1 MQSMNIKLRL
11 FSKLA
16 VAALLYASALTAIE
30 ESPVII
36 AEKSVELLIP
46 ECPLA
51 LGAVEI
57 AKIGPLHNFTD
68 WTKQEHFETYTLMR
82 KVAQIWDERQVFNFL
97 MLGMQDYSPA
107 AKSFSWQ
114 MVPFPDSESK
124 FLRQITVIWHTFFGS
139 SCLSLE
145 DRHHEAIHYR
155 HYVYESEQEWQPI
168 DRKVCANNT
177 EDPFLKPAVLA
188 KQQIYEGKLVRVLY
202 NYAPLQPLAF
212 LIITKEQRRSFQEL
226 TPEEY
231 EEAQQVTQK
240 IIAHYYKQGHELA
253 YLFHKTG
260 SNAGQTVCHWHQ
272 HLIFPEERITSYWQG
287 IYMLGKLMGSETPL
301 SDEELANRVEP
312 LKSEFQAIFSR

>member
-1 MQSMNIKLRL
+1 MNIKMIWKSA
-11 FSKLA
+11 F
-16 VAALLYASALTAIE
+16 AALLYAGALAAAE
-30 ESPVII
+30 ESSVIFTD
-36 AEKSVELLIP
+36 KSVELLIP

-57 AKIGPLHNFTD
+57 AKVEPLHNFTD

-82 KVAQIWDERQVFNFL
+82 KVAQIWDEREVYNYL
-97 MLGMQDYSPA
+97 MLGVQDYSPA
-107 AKSFSWQ
+107 AKPFSWQ
-114 MVPFPDSESK
+114 MVPFPESESK
-124 FLRQITVIWHTFFGS
+124 LLRQIAVIWHTFFGG

-168 DRKVCANNT
+168 DRKVCKNN
-177 EDPFLKPAVLA
+177 EDPFLQSAVLA
-188 KQQIYEGKLVRVLY
+188 KQQIYEGKQVRVLY

-226 TPEEY
+226 TPQEY
-231 EEAQQVTQK
+231 EEAQQVAQK

-287 IYMLGKLMGSETPL
+287 IYMLGKLLGSEAPL

-312 LKSEFQAIFSR
+312 LKNEFQTIFSR